1 MDPNVIQSNK
11 DRLVKSIPVVNRYL
25 DKFHSI
31 NTRWAGAITAGTI
44 ETGCMPI
51 EAARLF
57 TPLIQDMRSTMTKY
71 SKIQERLVDA
81 ILFEMAKK
89 VILEVTDAAKFAIN
103 ILKRNLFERTADVGY
118 LATDAEIV
126 GFLKQIKA
134 GEEPELID
142 WQAELIRQRL
152 ADYQYEYTVYNDILV
167 LDEAGRVQANLDATN
182 TVRQSR
188 DPLLKKTQAVDLHH
202 HLSEDKY
209 IETYRETDLRPG
221 RGKSLIYS
229 QKIEDSDLGKALGTL
244 CLCFDFEDEMRGIF
258 KDLNQGN
265 PQIIVAILDAGGSV
279 MCASNAS
286 ILPPSK
292 KVVVDLEADFR
303 FLTFNGRTYL
313 ASMVATDG
321 YQGFYGLTWYAMAMI
336 DIEVAFK
343 TQHSGEA
350 LDKALVDKLQEFSG
364 ELSSIKHSS
373 EELLDDMKLDSINGR
388 VKATKFQAKAFVEVL
403 QYVKWIGEEIDD
415 LFNAAIQN
423 LQETIVTSLFNDVQF
438 RAFQGNNI
446 ADRNLYERA
455 NDVCWWALTPM
466 FRQLL
471 TKHQSQPLSDADCEA
486 LTGNLQYINDLYT
499 PYLRLVLADPQGV
512 VVAVSNPPEELSERV
527 LDDRLAVG
535 QDIVGTQLDRD
546 FVRRALRLAS
556 SRDYCVSEFLPTP
569 LYGGRATYIYS
580 TAVRDPENEHRA
592 VGVIQIVFDAEPQ
605 FQAMLTDVL
614 PRDEKKQVL
623 PGSFSV
629 FADRRKT
636 VVSSTNSDYPVGS
649 PLPLKDDL
657 FRYKKGEREST
668 IVDLEGRCYALGLQ
682 VSEGYREYKQGD
694 GYVNDLICMIFVPV

>member
-1 MDPNVIQSNK
+1 MDPNIIQNNK
-11 DRLVKSIPVVNRYL
+11 DRLIKSIPVVNRYI
-25 DKFHSI
+25 DKFRSI
-31 NTRWAGAITAGTI
+31 NNRWVSAITAGSI
-44 ETGCMPI
+44 ETGCMPV

-71 SKIQERLVDA
+71 GEIQGRLVDA

-89 VILEVTDAAKFAIN
+89 VIFEVTDAAKFAIN

-126 GFLKQIKA
+126 GFLKQVKA
-134 GEEPELID
+134 GEEPDLIARK
-142 WQAELIRQRL
+142 AESIRQRL

-167 LDEAGRVQANLDATN
+167 LDEAGRVQANLDARN
-182 TVRQSR
+182 TARQST
-188 DPLLKKTQAVDLHH
+188 DALLKKTQAIDLHH

-209 IETYRETDLRPG
+209 VETYRDTDLRPG
-221 RGKSLIYS
+221 HGKSLIYS
-229 QKIEDSDLGKALGTL
+229 QKIEDPDLHAALGTL
-244 CLCFDFEDEMRGIF
+244 CLCFDFEDEMAGIF

-265 PQIIVAILDAGGSV
+265 PQIIVAILDADGTV
-279 MCASNAS
+279 MCASNVN
-286 ILPPSK
+286 ILPPAK
-292 KVVVDLEADFR
+292 KINVDLDADFR

-343 TQHSGEA
+343 TQRSGDA
-350 LDKALVDKLQEFSG
+350 LDKALVNRLQEFSG
-364 ELSSIKHSS
+364 ELSSIKHAS

-388 VKATKFQAKAFVEVL
+388 VKATKFQNKTFVEVL

-466 FRQLL
+466 FRRLL
-471 TKHQSQPLSDADCEA
+471 TQHQSQPLSDAERQA
-486 LTGNLQYINDLYT
+486 LTTNLQYINNLYT

-512 VVAVSNPPEELSERV
+512 VIAVSNPPEELSERV
-527 LDDRLAVG
+527 LDDGLAVG
-535 QDIVGTQLDRD
+535 QDIVGTKLDRD
-546 FVRRALRLAS
+546 FVRRALRLSS

-580 TAVRDPENEHRA
+580 TAVRDPENERRT

-636 VVSSTNSDYPVGS
+636 VISSTNPDYPVGS
-649 PLPLKDDL
+649 QLPLKDGL

-682 VSEGYREYKQGD
+682 VSDGYREYKRGD
-694 GYVNDLICMIFVPV
+694 GYVNDVICMIFVPI

>member
-1 MDPNVIQSNK
+1 
-11 DRLVKSIPVVNRYL
+11 
-25 DKFHSI
+25 
-31 NTRWAGAITAGTI
+31 
-44 ETGCMPI
+44 
-51 EAARLF
+51 
-57 TPLIQDMRSTMTKY
+57 MTKY
-71 SKIQERLVDA
+71 GEIQQRLVDA

-89 VILEVTDAAKFAIN
+89 VVLEVTDSAKFAIN

-134 GEEPELID
+134 GEEPALID
-142 WQAELIRQRL
+142 RQADLIRQRL
-152 ADYQYEYTVYNDILV
+152 VDYQYEYTVYNDILV
-167 LDEAGRVQANLDATN
+167 LDEAGRVQANLDASN
-182 TVRQSR
+182 TIRQST
-188 DPLLKKTQAVDLHH
+188 DPLLKKTQAMDLHH

-221 RGKSLIYS
+221 RGKSLVYS
-229 QKIEDSDLGKALGTL
+229 QKIEDPDLGATLGTL

-286 ILPPSK
+286 VLPPSK
-292 KVVVDLEADFR
+292 KVVVDLEAGFR

-313 ASMVATDG
+313 ACMVATDG

-336 DIEVAFK
+336 EVEVAFK
-343 TQHSGEA
+343 MQPSGEA

-466 FRQLL
+466 FRRLQ
-471 TKHQSQPLSDADCEA
+471 TKHQNQPLTHADRQP
-486 LTGNLQYINDLYT
+486 LTRNLQYINNLYT

-512 VVAVSNPPEELSERV
+512 VIAVSNPPKELSERV
-527 LDDRLAVG
+527 LDDSLAVG
-535 QDIVGTQLDRD
+535 QDIVGIQLDRD
-546 FVRRALRLAS
+546 FVRRALRLSS

-580 TAVRDPENEHRA
+580 TAVRDPENEQRA

-629 FADRRKT
+629 FADRRKI
-636 VVSSTNSDYPVGS
+636 VVSSTNPDYPVGN
-649 PLPLKDDL
+649 PLPLEDGL
-657 FRYKKGEREST
+657 FRYKRGEREST
-668 IVDLEGRCYALGLQ
+668 IVDLDGCCYALGLQ
-682 VSEGYREYKQGD
+682 VSGGYREYKRGD
-694 GYVNDLICMIFVPV
+694 GYVNDLICMIFVPI